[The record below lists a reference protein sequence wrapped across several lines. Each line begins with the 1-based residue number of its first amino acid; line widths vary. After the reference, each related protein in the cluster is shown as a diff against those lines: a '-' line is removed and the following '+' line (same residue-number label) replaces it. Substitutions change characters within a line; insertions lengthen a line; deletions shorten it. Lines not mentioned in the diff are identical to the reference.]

1 MTGPPLVE
9 ANDLHTYYGPSH
21 VLHGVSLVVRRG
33 ETVSLMGRNGMGKT
47 TTLRSLVGL
56 NPPRR
61 GTVKIDGRDMT
72 GAPTHAIAR
81 LGIALVPEG
90 RGIFPN
96 LSVREHLVM
105 AARPGVDGRAEWTI
119 ARVFELFPR
128 LAQRATHLGNQ
139 LSGGEQQMLTIGRA
153 LMTNPVLLMLDEATE
168 GLAPLVR
175 KEIWAVIRKIKAS
188 GMAALIVDK
197 DIRALNKVSDRSLI
211 LVKGRIVYEGP
222 TRELAANP
230 ALQAQHLAV

>member
-105 AARPGVDGRAEWTI
+105 AARPGIDGRAEWTI

-128 LAQRATHLGNQ
+128 LA
-139 LSGGEQQMLTIGRA
+139 
-153 LMTNPVLLMLDEATE
+153 
-168 GLAPLVR
+168 
-175 KEIWAVIRKIKAS
+175 
-188 GMAALIVDK
+188 
-197 DIRALNKVSDRSLI
+197 
-211 LVKGRIVYEGP
+211 
-222 TRELAANP
+222 
-230 ALQAQHLAV
+230 